1 MQITIKGNRPVE
13 ILEELKFLGFLEEYS
28 RLKTEDFMFEV
39 KFKTQTPQFK
49 VGMRVEAITDYL
61 IKIPNKQLLTIK
73 MVYRLNNEYKDRF
86 YLIADNGKEISF
98 NKQDISA
105 YFKPYEKPIEG
116 ENYYM
121 IVYSAEIRF
130 ETWENTDRENEHWN
144 LGLAFREKEQ
154 AEFARE
160 RLSKLF

>member
-1 MQITIKGNRPVE
+1 MEIKLNGGERIVDILFALRDLKIIDSYAPVFGDNNTYQITIKPE
-13 ILEELKFLGFLEEYS
+13 QPTFS
-28 RLKTEDFMFEV
+28 
-39 KFKTQTPQFK
+39 
-49 VGMRVEAITDYL
+49 VGMRVELKKRHPSGAYTDG
-61 IKIPNKQLLTIK
+61 
-73 MVYRLNNEYKDRF
+73 MVYRL
-86 YLIADNGKEISF
+86 GKWGEPYFFSVIDDDGKKRAYSLEEL
-98 NKQDISA
+98 QD